1 MQKYSIRTNIFFY
14 KMDKI
19 PILRSDNNEKNINSI
34 NSQFTLY
41 INYR

>member
-1 MQKYSIRTNIFFY
+1 MQKYSIRTTIYFY

-19 PILRSDNNEKNINSI
+19 PILRSDNNEKNINS
-34 NSQFTLY
+34 QFTLY